1 MKISS
6 TNLTAQRNET
16 PGILSKSSYN
26 LLGAF
31 TYAFSGN
38 SFVGNTYRPDL
49 IMLYT
54 VLID

>member
-1 MKISS
+1 MKIS

-31 TYAFSGN
+31 TYTFSGN